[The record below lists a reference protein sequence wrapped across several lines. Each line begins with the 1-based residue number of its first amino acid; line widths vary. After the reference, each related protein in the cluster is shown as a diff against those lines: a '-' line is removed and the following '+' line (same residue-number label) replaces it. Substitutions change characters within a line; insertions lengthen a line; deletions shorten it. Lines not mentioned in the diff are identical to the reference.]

1 MAHSQALK
9 SPYESKPALKKL
21 EDNRKHNIIVVVH
34 LMGKEKALF
43 LCVCV
48 CVCVLGYDTQ
58 CFSGWANKIY
68 LKAADLRL
76 LYAYFLA
83 NINY

>member
-48 CVCVLGYDTQ
+48 CVCVCWVMIHSVSRGEPIKY
-58 CFSGWANKIY
+58 I
-68 LKAADLRL
+68 
-76 LYAYFLA
+76 
-83 NINY
+83 